1 MEKNNCSIENPP
13 TAQSNAQR
21 MEHNSIHNSSRPS
34 SKGACIGYAIEL
46 SDPGR
51 LKRSELCTPQCPK
64 SFSVLRAESL

>member
-1 MEKNNCSIENPP
+1 MEKKIKTEKNNQGIENPP

-21 MEHNSIHNSSRPS
+21 MERDSNHDSSHPS

-51 LKRSELCTPQCPK
+51 LKRSELCTPQ
-64 SFSVLRAESL
+64 RT